1 LLRNFEGGVYT
12 YPDPGGTL
20 GADKRKTKHKL
31 AAE

>member
-1 LLRNFEGGVYT
+1 LRNFEGAVYR

-20 GADKRKTKHKL
+20 GSGKSNRL